1 MAEAELET
9 PLPGS
14 RCGDPACVGAETDE
28 RIRGLR
34 AGSPAAVLVTVCI
47 AQFMAPFMLTAVGV
61 ALPSLG
67 RDLGA
72 SAVQLGLVEQLYV
85 LSVAMVVLTFGRLG
99 DIVGQRKVFL
109 PGLVVFTALTWSLG
123 FTQSVHMVMLQ
134 RFGQGVGAAMM
145 LSGSLALV
153 AAAYPPQLR
162 GRKIGLVSACTY
174 AGLSTGPVIGGYL
187 TSHAGWRS
195 VFWLAVP
202 LGLVGIALCAF
213 GMRETPRNAAGDR
226 MDWPGSLAYGASVGL
241 IMLGAAHARE
251 APGGPAMIGAGLA
264 GLILFLRL
272 ERRTATPLLDVTLLS
287 RNRFFTLSCLAA
299 MGNYAA
305 TFGITFLMSLYLQYA
320 QGLSPRRAGL
330 VLLLQPLLQ
339 MIASP
344 VAGRLTDR
352 IEPAR
357 LATAGMLASSVGL
370 LLAAATVG
378 SRTPLWLVGGEL
390 VLIGAGF
397 GLFITPNS
405 TAIMGS
411 VSPRQFGV
419 ASGMV
424 GSMRTLGMAISM
436 TTVTVV
442 FSMLMGG
449 AAITPATLPVFL
461 ASLRVGLALFA
472 VFSCLGVLLSFGRGR
487 QG

>member
-1 MAEAELET
+1 ML
-9 PLPGS
+9 GHK
-14 RCGDPACVGAETDE
+14 
-28 RIRGLR
+28 
-34 AGSPAAVLVTVCI
+34 AGSPAMVLATVCI
-47 AQFMAPFMLTAVGV
+47 AQFMVPLMLTAVGV

-67 RDLGA
+67 RELGA

-109 PGLVVFTALTWSLG
+109 PGLIVFTALTWSLG
-123 FTQSVHMVMLQ
+123 YTQSVTMIMIQ
-134 RFGQGVGAAMM
+134 RFCQGVGAAMM

-153 AAAYPPQLR
+153 AAAYPPHLR
-162 GRKIGLVSACTY
+162 GRKIGLVSAFTY

-187 TSHAGWRS
+187 TSHVGWRS
-195 VFWLAVP
+195 IFSMAVP
-202 LGLVGIALCAF
+202 LGLAAIALCVI
-213 GMRETPRNAAGDR
+213 GMRETPRNASGER
-226 MDWPGSLAYGASVGL
+226 MDWPGSLAYGGSVGL
-241 IMLGAAHARE
+241 IMLGAAHAKE
-251 APGGPAMIGAGLA
+251 VPVGPAMIGTGLV

-272 ERRTATPLLDVTLLS
+272 ERRSASPLLDVRMLT

-305 TFGITFLMSLYLQYA
+305 TFGITFLMSLYLQYIK
-320 QGLSPRRAGL
+320 GLSPRGAGF

-357 LATAGMLASSVGL
+357 LATAGMLASCIGL
-370 LLAAATVG
+370 LLAAATIAPG
-378 SRTPLWLVGGEL
+378 TPLWLVGGEL

-397 GLFITPNS
+397 GMFITPNS

-419 ASGMV
+419 ASGMI
-424 GSMRTLGMAISM
+424 GSMRTLGMAVSM
-436 TTVTVV
+436 TTVTLV

-449 AAITPATLPVFL
+449 AAITPATLPAFL
-461 ASLRVGLALFA
+461 TSMRVGLSAFA
-472 VFSCLGVLLSFGRGR
+472 VFSCLGVLLSLGRGR
-487 QG
+487 RGG

>member
-1 MAEAELET
+1 ML
-9 PLPGS
+9 GH
-14 RCGDPACVGAETDE
+14 
-28 RIRGLR
+28 R
-34 AGSPAAVLVTVCI
+34 AGSPAMVFVTVCI
-47 AQFMAPFMLTAVGV
+47 AQFMAPLMLTAVGV

-67 RDLGA
+67 REFGA

-123 FTQSVHMVMLQ
+123 FTQSVGMVMVQ
-134 RFGQGVGAAMM
+134 RFCQGVGAAMM

-153 AAAYPPQLR
+153 AAAYPPHLR

-187 TSHAGWRS
+187 TSHGGWRS
-195 VFWLAVP
+195 IFWMAVP
-202 LGLVGIALCAF
+202 LGLAAIALCVF
-213 GMRETPRNAAGDR
+213 GMRETPGNASGDQ
-226 MDWPGSLAYGASVGL
+226 MDWQGSLAYGGSVGL
-241 IMLGAAHARE
+241 IMLGAAHAKE
-251 APGGPAMIGAGLA
+251 VPGGPGMIAAGLV
-264 GLILFLRL
+264 GLVLFLRL
-272 ERRTATPLLDVTLLS
+272 ERRSTSPLLDVSLLT

-299 MGNYAA
+299 LGNYAA
-305 TFGITFLMSLYLQYA
+305 TFGITFLMSLYLQYVK
-320 QGLSPRRAGL
+320 GLSPRQAGF

-339 MIASP
+339 VIASP
-344 VAGRLTDR
+344 VVGRLADR

-370 LLAAATVG
+370 LLAAATIAPG
-378 SRTPLWLVGGEL
+378 TPLWLVGGEL

-397 GLFITPNS
+397 GIFITPNS

-411 VSPRQFGV
+411 VPPRQFGV
-419 ASGMV
+419 ASGMI
-424 GSMRTLGMAISM
+424 GSMRTLGMAVSM
-436 TTVTVV
+436 TTVTLV

-449 AAITPATLPVFL
+449 AAITPATLPAFL
-461 ASLRVGLALFA
+461 ASMRVGLAAFA
-472 VFSCLGVLLSFGRGR
+472 VFSCLGVLLSLGRGR
-487 QG
+487 RGG

>member
-1 MAEAELET
+1 ML
-9 PLPGS
+9 S
-14 RCGDPACVGAETDE
+14 H
-28 RIRGLR
+28 R
-34 AGSPAAVLVTVCI
+34 AGSPAMVLATVCI
-47 AQFMAPFMLTAVGV
+47 AQFMVPLMLTAVGV

-67 RDLGA
+67 RELGA

-123 FTQSVHMVMLQ
+123 FTQSVNMVMIQ
-134 RFGQGVGAAMM
+134 RFCQGVGAAMM

-153 AAAYPPQLR
+153 AAAYPPRLR
-162 GRKIGLVSACTY
+162 GRKIGLVSAFTY
-174 AGLSTGPVIGGYL
+174 AGLSSGPVIGGYL

-195 VFWLAVP
+195 IFWMAVP
-202 LGLVGIALCAF
+202 LGLAAIALCVF
-213 GMRETPRNAAGDR
+213 GMRETPRNASGER
-226 MDWPGSLAYGASVGL
+226 MDWPGSLAYGSSVGL
-241 IMLGAAHARE
+241 IMLGAAHAKE
-251 APGGPAMIGAGLA
+251 VPVGPAMIGAGLV

-272 ERRTATPLLDVTLLS
+272 ERRSTSPLLDMTLLS

-299 MGNYAA
+299 LGNYAA
-305 TFGITFLMSLYLQYA
+305 TFGITFLMSLYLQYVK
-320 QGLSPRRAGL
+320 GLSPRGAGF

-352 IEPAR
+352 IQPAR
-357 LATAGMLASSVGL
+357 LATTGMLASCVGL
-370 LLAAATVG
+370 LLAAATLAPG
-378 SRTPLWLVGGEL
+378 TPLWLVGGEL
-390 VLIGAGF
+390 ALIGAGF
-397 GLFITPNS
+397 GIFITPNS

-419 ASGMV
+419 ASGMI
-424 GSMRTLGMAISM
+424 GSMRTLGMAVSM
-436 TTVTVV
+436 TTVTLV

-449 AAITPATLPVFL
+449 AAIIPSTLPAFL
-461 ASLRVGLALFA
+461 TSMRVGLSVFA
-472 VFSCLGVLLSFGRGR
+472 VFSCLGVLLSLGRGR
-487 QG
+487 RVGY

>member
-1 MAEAELET
+1 M
-9 PLPGS
+9 
-14 RCGDPACVGAETDE
+14 
-28 RIRGLR
+28 
-34 AGSPAAVLVTVCI
+34 VLATVCI
-47 AQFMAPFMLTAVGV
+47 AQFMVPLMLTAVGV

-67 RDLGA
+67 RELGA

-123 FTQSVHMVMLQ
+123 FTQSVNMVMIQ
-134 RFGQGVGAAMM
+134 RFCQGVGAAMM

-153 AAAYPPQLR
+153 AAAYPPRLR
-162 GRKIGLVSACTY
+162 GRKIGLVSAFTY
-174 AGLSTGPVIGGYL
+174 AGLSSGPVIGGYL

-195 VFWLAVP
+195 IFWMAVP
-202 LGLVGIALCAF
+202 LGLAAIALCVF
-213 GMRETPRNAAGDR
+213 GMRETPRNASGER
-226 MDWPGSLAYGASVGL
+226 MDWPGSLAYGGSVGL
-241 IMLGAAHARE
+241 IMLGAAHAKE
-251 APGGPAMIGAGLA
+251 VPVGPAMIGAGLV

-272 ERRTATPLLDVTLLS
+272 ERRSTSPLLDMTLLS

-299 MGNYAA
+299 LGNYAA
-305 TFGITFLMSLYLQYA
+305 TFGITFLMSLYLQYVK
-320 QGLSPRRAGL
+320 GLSPRGAGF

-352 IEPAR
+352 IQPAR
-357 LATAGMLASSVGL
+357 LATTGMLASCVGL
-370 LLAAATVG
+370 LLAAATLAPG
-378 SRTPLWLVGGEL
+378 TPLWLVGGEL
-390 VLIGAGF
+390 ALIGAGF
-397 GLFITPNS
+397 GIFITPNS

-419 ASGMV
+419 ASGMI
-424 GSMRTLGMAISM
+424 GSMRTLGMAVSM
-436 TTVTVV
+436 TTVTLV

-449 AAITPATLPVFL
+449 AAIMPSTLPAFL
-461 ASLRVGLALFA
+461 TSMRVGLSAFA
-472 VFSCLGVLLSFGRGR
+472 VFYCLGVLLSLGRGR
-487 QG
+487 RAG